1 MSFQDNFT
9 YKSYF
14 NSQYGE
20 NNILLSTVP
29 ITIYIGCIAAKCA
42 LHLFKAT
49 SRYTD
54 FSFSSFNNNN
64 NEKKY
69 NGQ

>member
-1 MSFQDNFT
+1 MSFQVNFT
-9 YKSYF
+9 YKSHF

-49 SRYTD
+49 FRYTD